1 MSDGQQ
7 FDIAILGGGPGGY
20 VAALYA
26 GAKGARVALVERD
39 RVGGTCVLV
48 GCIPKVAL
56 ADSGA
61 AYRLVREGEVYGV
74 KVADAG
80 FEMAKA
86 VARKDK
92 VVDQL
97 VGGIETLLRARK
109 VELIK
114 GEGTFRAPGAIA
126 VKTSHGSREVR
137 AKAVIVATGSFG
149 PLMPPIPGLKD
160 AKPLDNIRAMQLD
173 RVPKR
178 VVVIGAGVIG
188 MEFASFFAEVGA
200 QVTVL
205 ELLPNALVQVDPE
218 LSRIALR
225 ALDKKGVK
233 VITGAKIT
241 EVVPGAAKKAH
252 QVKAEI
258 VGKVETFEADEIL
271 VATGRGPLLD
281 AVKDAGLK
289 VSKRGIE
296 ADDHMRTNLPGVY
309 AIGDCVGVFQLAHVA
324 SMEGEIA
331 VDNILGSER
340 RMDYDVVP
348 QVVYSHPEIAQ
359 VGLSE
364 AQAKEK
370 HGDAVKVARFRF
382 GASGRALALGDT
394 DGMVKLVTVGS
405 ERLIVGVQIVG
416 PDASELIAEAALAVR
431 VQATAEDLAETMHAH
446 PTLAETLREAAL
458 VALGTAIH
466 TAA

>member
-1 MSDGQQ
+1 VSDGQY
-7 FDIAILGGGPGGY
+7 DIAILGGGPGGY

-61 AYRLVREGEVYGV
+61 AFRLVREGEAFGV
-74 KVADAG
+74 KVGDAG
-80 FEMAKA
+80 FDMGSA
-86 VARKDK
+86 VGRKNK

-97 VGGIETLLRARK
+97 VGGIETLLKARK

-114 GEGTFRAPGAIA
+114 GEGTLRGPGGLA
-126 VKTSHGSREVR
+126 VKTRDGARDVR
-137 AKAVIVATGSFG
+137 ARGVIVATGSFG

-160 AKPLDNIRAMQLD
+160 AKPLDNVTAMQLQ

-178 VVVIGAGVIG
+178 VVIIGAGVIG
-188 MEFASFFAEVGA
+188 MEFASFFGEVGA

-205 ELLPNALVQVDPE
+205 ELLPNAMVQIDPE
-218 LSRIALR
+218 LTR
-225 ALDKKGVK
+225 AAVRVLEKKGVK
-233 VITGAKIT
+233 LVTAAKIT
-241 EVVPGAAKKAH
+241 EVVAGGGKKGH
-252 QVKAEI
+252 QLKAEI
-258 VGKVETFEADEIL
+258 GGKLETFEADEIM
-271 VATGRGPLLD
+271 VATGRGPLLE
-281 AVKDAGLK
+281 AVKDAGLRT
-289 VSKRGIE
+289 SKRGIE
-296 ADDHMRTNLPGVY
+296 TDERMRTNLPDVY
-309 AIGDCVGVFQLAHVA
+309 AIGDCVGMFQLAHVA
-324 SMEGEIA
+324 STEGEVA
-331 VDNILGSER
+331 VDNILGDDR
-340 RMDYDVVP
+340 LMDYGATP
-348 QVVYSHPEIAQ
+348 QVVYTHPEIAQ

-382 GASGRALALGDT
+382 GASGRALALGET
-394 DGMVKLVTVGS
+394 DGLVKLVTVGP

-416 PDASELIAEAALAVR
+416 PEASELIAEATLAIRLEATAADLAV
-431 VQATAEDLAETMHAH
+431 TMHAH

-458 VALGTAIH
+458 VALGTGVH

>member
-1 MSDGQQ
+1 MSEQRY
-7 FDIAILGGGPGGY
+7 DIVILGGGPGGY

-61 AYRLVREGEVYGV
+61 AFRLVREGEAFGV
-74 KVADAG
+74 KVGDAG

-97 VGGIETLLRARK
+97 VAGIETLLKARK

-114 GEGTFRAPGAIA
+114 GEGALRAPGTLA
-126 VKTSHGSREVR
+126 VKPQDGARDVN
-137 AKAVIVATGSFG
+137 AKSAIVATASYG

-160 AKPLDNIRAMQLD
+160 ARPLDNVTAMKID
-173 RVPKR
+173 RVPRR

-205 ELLPNALVQVDPE
+205 ELLPNPMVQIDAEMTRV
-218 LSRIALR
+218 AVR
-225 ALDKKGVK
+225 ALEKKGVK
-233 VITGAKIT
+233 LITNAKIT
-241 EVVPGAAKKAH
+241 DVTPAAAKRPH
-252 QVKAEI
+252 QVKAELG
-258 VGKVETFEADEIL
+258 GKVETFEADEIL
-271 VATGRGPLLD
+271 VATGRGPVLD

-289 VSKRGIE
+289 SSKRGIE
-296 ADDHMRTNLPGVY
+296 VDEHLRTNVGNVY
-309 AIGDCVGVFQLAHVA
+309 AIGDCVGMFQLAHVA
-324 SMEGEIA
+324 MTEGEIA
-331 VDNILGSER
+331 VDNILGDPR
-340 RMDYDVVP
+340 VMDYAVTP
-348 QVVYSHPEIAQ
+348 QVVYTHPEIAQ

-364 AQAKEK
+364 AQAKER
-370 HGDAVKVARFRF
+370 HGD
-382 GASGRALALGDT
+382 
-394 DGMVKLVTVGS
+394 
-405 ERLIVGVQIVG
+405 
-416 PDASELIAEAALAVR
+416 
-431 VQATAEDLAETMHAH
+431 
-446 PTLAETLREAAL
+446 
-458 VALGTAIH
+458 
-466 TAA
+466 

>member
-1 MSDGQQ
+1 MSDGD

-26 GAKGARVALVERD
+26 GAKGARVALVERE

-61 AYRLVREGEVYGV
+61 AFRLVREGEAFGV
-74 KVADAG
+74 KTADAG

-114 GEGTFRAPGAIA
+114 GEGIVRGPGGIA
-126 VKTSHGSREVR
+126 VKTSEGARDLR
-137 AKAVIVATGSFG
+137 AKAVIVATGSYG
-149 PLMPPIPGLKD
+149 PLMPPIQGLKD
-160 AKPLDNIRAMQLD
+160 AKPLDNVTAMQLD

-178 VVVIGAGVIG
+178 IVIIGAGVIG
-188 MEFASFFAEVGA
+188 MEFASFFGEVGA

-205 ELLPNALVQVDPE
+205 ELLPTAMVQIDAE
-218 LSRIALR
+218 LTRMAVRVLE
-225 ALDKKGVK
+225 KKGVK
-233 VITGAKIT
+233 LITNAKIT
-241 EVVPGAAKKAH
+241 EVAAGDGRKPH
-252 QVKAEI
+252 QVRAEI
-258 VGKVETFEADEIL
+258 GGKTETFEADEIM

-289 VSKRGIE
+289 ASKRGIE
-296 ADDHMRTNLPGVY
+296 TDEAMRTNVAGIY
-309 AIGDCVGVFQLAHVA
+309 AIGDCVGMFQLAHVA
-324 SMEGEIA
+324 STEGEVA
-331 VDNILGSER
+331 VDNILGDARS
-340 RMDYDVVP
+340 MDYSVTP
-348 QVVYSHPEIAQ
+348 QVVYTHPEIAQ

-364 AQAKEK
+364 AQAKEQ
-370 HGDAVKVARFRF
+370 HGEAVKVARFRF
-382 GASGRALALGDT
+382 GASGRALALGET
-394 DGMVKLVTVGS
+394 DGLVKLVTVGPQ
-405 ERLIVGVQIVG
+405 RLIVGVQIVG
-416 PDASELIAEAALAVR
+416 PEASELIAEAALAVR
-431 VQATAEDLAETMHAH
+431 LEATAEDLAVTMHAH
-446 PTLAETLREAAL
+446 PTLMETLREAAL
-458 VALGTAIH
+458 VALGTGVH

>member
-1 MSDGQQ
+1 VSDGD

-26 GAKGARVALVERD
+26 GAKGARVALVERE

-61 AYRLVREGEVYGV
+61 AFRLVREGEAFGV
-74 KVADAG
+74 KTADAG

-114 GEGTFRAPGAIA
+114 GEGIVRGPGGIA
-126 VKTSHGSREVR
+126 VKTSEGARDLR
-137 AKAVIVATGSFG
+137 AKAVIVATGSYG
-149 PLMPPIPGLKD
+149 PLMPPIQGLKD
-160 AKPLDNIRAMQLD
+160 AKPLDNVTAMQLD

-178 VVVIGAGVIG
+178 IVIIGAGVIG
-188 MEFASFFAEVGA
+188 MEFASFFGEVGA

-205 ELLPNALVQVDPE
+205 ELLPTAMVQIDAE
-218 LSRIALR
+218 LTRMAVRVLE
-225 ALDKKGVK
+225 KKGVK
-233 VITGAKIT
+233 LITNAKIT
-241 EVVPGAAKKAH
+241 EVAAGDGRKPH
-252 QVKAEI
+252 QVRAEI
-258 VGKVETFEADEIL
+258 GGKTETFEADEIM

-289 VSKRGIE
+289 ASKRGIE
-296 ADDHMRTNLPGVY
+296 TDEAMRTNVAGIY
-309 AIGDCVGVFQLAHVA
+309 AIGDCVGMFQLAHVA
-324 SMEGEIA
+324 STEGEVA
-331 VDNILGSER
+331 VDNILGDAR
-340 RMDYDVVP
+340 AMDYSVTP
-348 QVVYSHPEIAQ
+348 QVVYTHPEIAQ

-364 AQAKEK
+364 AQAKEQ
-370 HGDAVKVARFRF
+370 HGEAVKVARFRF
-382 GASGRALALGDT
+382 GASGRALALGET
-394 DGMVKLVTVGS
+394 DGLVKLVTVGPQ
-405 ERLIVGVQIVG
+405 RLIVGVQIVG
-416 PDASELIAEAALAVR
+416 PEASELIAEAALAVR
-431 VQATAEDLAETMHAH
+431 LEATAEDLAVTMHAH
-446 PTLAETLREAAL
+446 PTLMETLREAAL
-458 VALGTAIH
+458 VALGTGVH